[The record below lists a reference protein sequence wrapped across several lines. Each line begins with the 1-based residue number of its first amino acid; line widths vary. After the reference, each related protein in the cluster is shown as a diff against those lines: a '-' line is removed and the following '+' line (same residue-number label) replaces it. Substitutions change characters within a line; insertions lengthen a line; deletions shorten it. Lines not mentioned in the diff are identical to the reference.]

1 MRPVEAQVR
10 PKHSCE
16 YAVVYTK
23 LRLSINMTSFVYTFH
38 SISGPI
44 GAKLPLFFMALC
56 LDQTQI

>member
-23 LRLSINMTSFVYTFH
+23 LRLSINMTLFVNTFH
-38 SISGPI
+38 SISGANWCEASFVLH
-44 GAKLPLFFMALC
+44 GTLP
-56 LDQTQI
+56 